1 MNRLAVISTCVGLSG
16 LLLAMITALNSTAPA
31 WIALGFA
38 LMVTGVVGAVLS
50 AASSLARA
58 WSISR

>member
-1 MNRLAVISTCVGLSG
+1 MNRLAVISTYVGLSG
-16 LLLAMITALNSTAPA
+16 LLLAMIAALNSAAPA

-38 LMVTGVVGAVLS
+38 LMITGSIGAVLS

-58 WSISR
+58 WSTSR

>member
-1 MNRLAVISTCVGLSG
+1 MNRLAVISTYVGLSG

-38 LMVTGVVGAVLS
+38 LMVTGAIGAVLS

-58 WSISR
+58 WNISR